1 MSRRKTERLLN
12 LVVCLLATRRYL
24 TAEQIRRAVPGYPES
39 DDAFKRMF
47 ERDKEELREL
57 GVPLEVGSD
66 QDGGGGD
73 EIGYRIP
80 PQAYELPD
88 IHLSPDEAAVLGLA
102 ARVWQR
108 ATMAE
113 AASGALLKLRAAG
126 VETDATTTLGI
137 EPRVNTADPSFPALW
152 EAVRDGRP
160 VAFDYQGIG
169 RTSVSRRH
177 LEPWGVVSRRGRW
190 YVVGHDRDREETRV
204 FRLSRITGAVAVD
217 GRPGTVT
224 VPDGVDVRRI
234 AFDRGDR
241 VAEPRPATVRLRAGA
256 AQGPRRWAR
265 DVRDLGGGWDEATLT
280 FRDVDRFAP
289 YLARFADD
297 VVVLDPPD
305 LREAVIQQLK
315 AVLSVSDVPADADA
329 DTNADTDRDTD
340 TVPAG
345 AAGTGTGM
353 GAGGR

>member
-24 TAEQIRRAVPGYPES
+24 TAEQIRRAVPGYPDS
-39 DDAFKRMF
+39 DEAFKRMF

-66 QDGGGGD
+66 GDG
-73 EIGYRIP
+73 EETGYRIP

-88 IHLSPDEAAVLGLA
+88 IHLTPDEAAVLGLA

-108 ATMAE
+108 ASMAE

-126 VETDATTTLGI
+126 VETDETTAVGI
-137 EPRVNTADPSFPALW
+137 EPRLDTGDPSFPALW
-152 EAVRDGRP
+152 EAVRDARP
-160 VAFDYQGIG
+160 VAFDYQGVG
-169 RTSVSRRH
+169 RTSVTRRH

-190 YVVGHDRDREETRV
+190 YVVGHDRDRGEPRV
-204 FRLSRITGAVAVD
+204 FRLSRIAGEVVPD
-217 GRPGTVT
+217 GPEGSVV

-234 AFDRGDR
+234 AFDRGDP
-241 VAEPRPATVRLRAGA
+241 VAEPRPATVRLRQGA

-265 DVRDLGGGWDEATLT
+265 DVRPAGDGRDGWDEATLT

-315 AVLSVSDVPADADA
+315 AVL
-329 DTNADTDRDTD
+329 
-340 TVPAG
+340 
-345 AAGTGTGM
+345 
-353 GAGGR
+353 AGGGGQ

>member
-24 TAEQIRRAVPGYPES
+24 TAEQIRRAVPGYPDS
-39 DDAFKRMF
+39 DEAFKRMF

-66 QDGGGGD
+66 QQGGGGE

-88 IHLSPDEAAVLGLA
+88 IHLTPDEAAVLGLA

-108 ATMAE
+108 ASMAE

-126 VETDATTTLGI
+126 VETDVPAAVGI
-137 EPRVNTADPSFPALW
+137 EPRVNTHEPAFAALW

-169 RTSVSRRH
+169 RTSVARRH

-190 YVVGHDRDREETRV
+190 YVVGFDRDRDEQRV
-204 FRLSRITGAVAVD
+204 FRLSRIAGEVAAD
-217 GRPGTVT
+217 GPAGSVT

-234 AFDRGDR
+234 AFDWGDP
-241 VAEPRPATVRLRAGA
+241 VSEPRPATVRLRRGA

-265 DVRDLGGGWDEATLT
+265 DVRPVEAGAWDGEWDEAVLT
-280 FRDVDRFAP
+280 FRDADRFAP

-305 LREAVIQQLK
+305 LREAVIQHLK
-315 AVLSVSDVPADADA
+315 SVLA
-329 DTNADTDRDTD
+329 
-340 TVPAG
+340 
-345 AAGTGTGM
+345 AAGPHPE
-353 GAGGR
+353 AGHGERGEMNRR

>member
-24 TAEQIRRAVPGYPES
+24 TAEQIRRAVPGYPDS
-39 DDAFKRMF
+39 DEAFKRMF

-66 QDGGGGD
+66 LQGGGGE

-80 PQAYELPD
+80 PQDYELPD
-88 IHLSPDEAAVLGLA
+88 VHLTPDEAAVLGLA

-108 ATMAE
+108 ASLAE

-126 VETDATTTLGI
+126 VETDASAAVGI
-137 EPRVNTADPSFPALW
+137 EPRVDTGEPAFPALW
-152 EAVRDGRP
+152 EAVRDRRP
-160 VAFDYQGIG
+160 VAFDYRAIG
-169 RTSVSRRH
+169 RTSVTRRH

-190 YVVGHDRDREETRV
+190 YVVGFDRDREEERV
-204 FRLSRITGAVAVD
+204 FRLSRIDGEVAAD
-217 GRPGTVT
+217 GPAGSVT

-234 AFDRGDR
+234 AFDRGEP
-241 VAEPRPATVRLRAGA
+241 VTEPRPATVRLRAGA

-265 DVRDLGGGWDEATLT
+265 DVRPAGDGAWDEAVLT
-280 FRDVDRFAP
+280 FRDVERFAP

-297 VVVLDPPD
+297 LVVLDPPD

-315 AVLSVSDVPADADA
+315 SAL
-329 DTNADTDRDTD
+329 
-340 TVPAG
+340 
-345 AAGTGTGM
+345 AAGEPDPAR
-353 GAGGR
+353 GAGTEDGTVNAR

>member
-24 TAEQIRRAVPGYPES
+24 TAEQIRRAVPGYPDS
-39 DDAFKRMF
+39 DEAFKRMF

-66 QDGGGGD
+66 QQGGGGE

-80 PQAYELPD
+80 PQAYELPE

-108 ATMAE
+108 ASMAE

-126 VETDATTTLGI
+126 VETDVAAATGI
-137 EPRVNTADPSFPALW
+137 EPRVNTQDPSFPALW

-169 RTSVSRRH
+169 RTSVARRH
-177 LEPWGVVSRRGRW
+177 LDPWGVVSRRGRW
-190 YVVGHDRDREETRV
+190 YVVGFDRDRDEQRV
-204 FRLSRITGAVAVD
+204 FRLSRIVGDVAPD
-217 GRPGTVT
+217 GPPGSVT

-234 AFDRGDR
+234 AFDWSEPLG
-241 VAEPRPATVRLRAGA
+241 EPRPATVRLRRGA

-265 DVRDLGGGWDEATLT
+265 DVRPVEEPAWDGEWDEAVLT
-280 FRDVDRFAP
+280 FGDVDRFAP

-305 LREAVIQQLK
+305 LREAVVQHLK
-315 AVLSVSDVPADADA
+315 SVLAA
-329 DTNADTDRDTD
+329 
-340 TVPAG
+340 AG
-345 AAGTGTGM
+345 AHPDGHGEQGEM
-353 GAGGR
+353 NGR

>member
-24 TAEQIRRAVPGYPES
+24 TAEQIRRAVPGYPDS
-39 DDAFKRMF
+39 DEAFKRMF

-66 QDGGGGD
+66 QQGGTGE

-88 IHLSPDEAAVLGLA
+88 IHLTPDEAAVLGLA

-108 ATMAE
+108 ASMAD

-126 VETDATTTLGI
+126 VDTDAADATTALGI
-137 EPRVNTADPSFPALW
+137 EPRVDTGEPAFPALW

-160 VAFDYQGIG
+160 VAFDYQGVG
-169 RTSVSRRH
+169 RTSMSRRH

-190 YVVGHDRDREETRV
+190 YVVGHDRDRGETRV
-204 FRLSRITGAVAVD
+204 FRLSRIAGEVAAD
-217 GRPGTVT
+217 GPDGSVT

-234 AFDRGDR
+234 AFDWGDP
-241 VAEPRPATVRLRAGA
+241 VTEPRPATVRLRAGA

-265 DVRDLGGGWDEATLT
+265 DVRPVGDGVWDEATLT
-280 FRDVDRFAP
+280 FRDADRFAP

-315 AVLSVSDVPADADA
+315 ATLATAGDAAEGDA
-329 DTNADTDRDTD
+329 REKVT
-340 TVPAG
+340 
-345 AAGTGTGM
+345 
-353 GAGGR
+353 

>member
-24 TAEQIRRAVPGYPES
+24 TAEQIRRAVPGYPDS
-39 DDAFKRMF
+39 DEAFKRMF

-66 QDGGGGD
+66 QGGGGGE

-88 IHLSPDEAAVLGLA
+88 IHLTSDEAAVLGIA

-108 ATMAE
+108 ASMAE

-126 VETDATTTLGI
+126 VETDVTTAVGI
-137 EPRVNTADPSFPALW
+137 EPRVNTGDPAFPALW

-169 RTSVSRRH
+169 RTSVARRH

-190 YVVGHDRDREETRV
+190 YAVGFDRDREEQRV
-204 FRLSRITGAVAVD
+204 FRLSRIVGDVVGDGA
-217 GRPGTVT
+217 PGTVT

-234 AFDRGDR
+234 AFDWGDP
-241 VAEPRPATVRLRAGA
+241 VSDPRPATVRLRAGA

-265 DVRDLGGGWDEATLT
+265 DVRAVDGGAWDEATLM
-280 FRDVDRFAP
+280 FQDVERFAP
-289 YLARFADD
+289 YLVRFADD

-305 LREAVIQQLK
+305 LRDAVIQQLK
-315 AVLSVSDVPADADA
+315 SVLAGSVQDPCGDGGDMMRDGSVS
-329 DTNADTDRDTD
+329 
-340 TVPAG
+340 
-345 AAGTGTGM
+345 
-353 GAGGR
+353 GR